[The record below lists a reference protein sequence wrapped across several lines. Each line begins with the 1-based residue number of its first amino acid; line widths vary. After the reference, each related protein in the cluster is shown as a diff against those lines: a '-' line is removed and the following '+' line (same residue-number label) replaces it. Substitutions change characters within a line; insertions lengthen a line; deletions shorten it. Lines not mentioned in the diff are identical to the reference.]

1 MEIGLVGLGRMG
13 FNLALNMRDKGHRVV
28 AYNRTAEKTRKAEQD
43 GITGAYSLRELV
55 DKLTPPRVVWLMVP
69 AGPPVDELINQLVP
83 LLSKG
88 DTLID
93 GGNSFYKDTLRR
105 SPVVQAKGVNFVDV
119 GTSGGIEGARN
130 GACTMIGASDEIFA
144 RLEPLFRDISVPDGY
159 LHTGP
164 NGTGHFV
171 KMVHN
176 GIEYGMLQ
184 AIGEGFELLSK
195 SPFTLNYRE
204 IARVWDHGSV
214 IRGWL
219 MELMERAF
227 GKDARLEGIR
237 GVMHS
242 SGEGLWTAQT
252 ALELG
257 VPAPVIT
264 ESVFMRFRS
273 EQEDSFA
280 GKVVAALRNEF
291 GAHQFEK
298 K

>member
-28 AYNRTAEKTRKAEQD
+28 AYNRTAEKTRKAEQE

>member
-13 FNLALNMRDKGHRVV
+13 FNLARNMRDKGHRVV
-28 AYNRTAEKTRKAEQD
+28 AYNRTAEKTRQAEQE
-43 GITGAYSLRELV
+43 GITGAYSLGELV

-69 AGPPVDELINQLVP
+69 AGPPVDEMIAQLVP

-105 SPVVQAKGVNFVDV
+105 APAVQATGVNFVDV

-144 RLEPLFRDISVPDGY
+144 RLELLFRDISVPDGY

-204 IARVWDHGSV
+204 IAGVWDHGSV

-291 GAHQFEK
+291 GAHQVEK